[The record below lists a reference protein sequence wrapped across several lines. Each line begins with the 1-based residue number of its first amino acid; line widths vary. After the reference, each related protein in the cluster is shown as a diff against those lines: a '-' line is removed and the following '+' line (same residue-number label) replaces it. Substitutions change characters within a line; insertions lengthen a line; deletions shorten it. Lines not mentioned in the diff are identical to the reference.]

1 MADANEQ
8 TKTNDKAADA
18 GKPPR
23 HWLPTA
29 LVVLASLIGVVAVFA
44 IWAQRQ
50 LLETDSWVDTSTE
63 LLENEDVRDAVALY
77 LVDELYAN
85 VNVEREIRQQLPL
98 QFKVLANPAAG
109 ALRQVADQI
118 AERALETPPV
128 QTAWEDANRTAH
140 ELFIEAI
147 EGGGD
152 KLSTAGGVV
161 TLDLGAILGQVA
173 DQIGLPGDLASKL
186 PPDIAQLEILR
197 SDELE
202 AAQDGADLL
211 KTLAWVLTA
220 LTLGLYALA
229 VYLARGR
236 RREALRSVGFG
247 FGAAGLIVLF
257 LHGVAGN
264 AVVGSLTTTASTQP
278 AAQAVW
284 DIGTSLLT
292 TTAGAMIIYG
302 IAIVLAAWLAGPTRP
317 ATAVRRALAP
327 YLRQPRI
334 AYAGLAVILVLLF
347 WWSPTAGFERLVPSL
362 ILIGLLVLGTEMLR
376 RETEVEFPD
385 RVTTFSA
392 AGMAQTMAGQTRDS
406 IARRVRSRGDQKDA
420 DAATSRVDALERLG
434 NLRDSGVLTEQ
445 QFEAEKQ
452 RLLGSS
458 AEQGTG
464 SPDTESA
471 DTESAESGS
480 ADTGSAE
487 SGQQGTEQQDTD
499 PGSK

>member
-1 MADANEQ
+1 MAETDEQ
-8 TKTNDKAADA
+8 TEHKPDDKAAGA

-29 LVVLASLIGVVAVFA
+29 LVVVATLIAVIAVFA

-63 LLENEDVRDAVALY
+63 LLENQDIRDAVSTY
-77 LVDELYAN
+77 LVDELYAS
-85 VNVEREIRQQLPL
+85 VNVEREIRQQLPPEL
-98 QFKVLANPAAG
+98 KVLANPAAG
-109 ALRQVADQI
+109 AVRQVADQI
-118 AERALETPPV
+118 ADRALETPPV
-128 QTAWEDANRTAH
+128 QTAWEEANRTAH
-140 ELFIEAI
+140 ELFIEVI

-152 KLSTAGGVV
+152 NLSTASGVV

-197 SDELE
+197 SDELKE
-202 AAQDGADLL
+202 AQDAADLL

-236 RREALRSVGFG
+236 RREVLRSVGFG
-247 FGAAGLIVLF
+247 FGAAGLTVLF

-264 AVVGSLTTTASTQP
+264 AVVDSLTTTASTQP
-278 AAQAVW
+278 ATQAVW

-292 TTAGAMIIYG
+292 TAAGAMIIYG
-302 IAIVLAAWLAGPTRP
+302 IAIVLAAWLAGPTGP
-317 ATAVRRALAP
+317 ATSIRRALAP

-334 AYAGLAVILVLLF
+334 AYAGLAVLLVLLF

-362 ILIGLLVLGTEMLR
+362 ILIGLLALGTEMLR
-376 RETEVEFPD
+376 RQTEVEFPD

-406 IARRVRSRGDQKDA
+406 ITRRVRARTESRESE
-420 DAATSRVDALERLG
+420 AASSRVDALERIG
-434 NLRDSGVLTEQ
+434 RLRDSGVLSEEEFQ
-445 QFEAEKQ
+445 AEKG
-452 RLLGSS
+452 RLLGSTVEPET
-458 AEQGTG
+458 AEQVTKQVEPEEG
-464 SPDTESA
+464 SE
-471 DTESAESGS
+471 
-480 ADTGSAE
+480 
-487 SGQQGTEQQDTD
+487 
-499 PGSK
+499 